1 MVSVVKIFK
10 SRLKLNRLINQGFE
24 VYWNTYLFNARDIV
38 FTLRS
43 SFRRAI
49 PVIELIYYLYYVQ
62 FDYYIQEMLRMRE
75 CVGYGKD
82 IIILGIR
89 MIG

>member
-10 SRLKLNRLINQGFE
+10 SRLKSNRLINQGFE

-49 PVIELIYYLYYVQ
+49 PVIQLIYYYLYYVQ
-62 FDYYIQEMLRMRE
+62 FDFYI
-75 CVGYGKD
+75 
-82 IIILGIR
+82 
-89 MIG
+89 